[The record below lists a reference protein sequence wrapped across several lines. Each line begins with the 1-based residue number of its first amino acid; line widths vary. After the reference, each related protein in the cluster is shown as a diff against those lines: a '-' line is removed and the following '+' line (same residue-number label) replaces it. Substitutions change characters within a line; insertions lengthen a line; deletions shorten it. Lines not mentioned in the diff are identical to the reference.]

1 MMSHWM
7 FNCRKVTQMVSEA
20 MDRKLPLYQRAMIRT
35 HLLMCKYCARFRD
48 QLQVIRELSRR
59 QKTDD
64 STLDPSAVLPTE
76 ARERIKET
84 IKSSTTP
91 F

>member
-20 MDRKLPLYQRAMIRT
+20 MDRKLPLYQRAMIRI

-59 QKTDD
+59 QETDE
-64 STLDPSAVLPTE
+64 SKPDPSTVLPSE
-76 ARERIKET
+76 ARERIKEK
-84 IKSSTTP
+84 IKSATTP
-91 F
+91 S